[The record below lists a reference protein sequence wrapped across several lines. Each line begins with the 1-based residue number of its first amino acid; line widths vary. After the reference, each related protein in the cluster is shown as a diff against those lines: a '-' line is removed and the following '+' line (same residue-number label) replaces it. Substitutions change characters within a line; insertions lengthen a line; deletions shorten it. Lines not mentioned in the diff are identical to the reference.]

1 MAESAIFFL
10 FKQLSVWLQDEQKLL
25 GGLKQEAEL
34 IRAEMGQLRAFLR
47 VADAKEESDLQ
58 LKEWVRQVR
67 EIAYDTEDVL
77 EGYILRFAHHPQGF
91 SGYLKRI
98 YTSTKYFD
106 S

>member
-77 EGYILRFAHHPQGF
+77 EGYILRFAHHP
-91 SGYLKRI
+91 K
-98 YTSTKYFD
+98 D
-106 S
+106 SVAT